1 MAIAFAVAAM
11 AAAETRVA
19 RPFPGRV
26 GAESPAPQQRAQS
39 ESVPPLSYVCPM
51 PGDEEVI
58 EGDPGKCRKCGMEL
72 VPIRLDSVWTCA
84 TRPLLVVESKPGKC
98 PVDGTP
104 LIQVTA
110 AVSWSCKD
118 KPSVVATAPGTCAD
132 GSPMVKQYAARAHGN
147 HNPQHG
153 GVFFMAPD
161 AWHHLEGTYL
171 RTGVFRLHLYDD
183 FTKPLPLNQVR
194 EVSAS
199 LFVKD
204 AKTGKEAAIPLV
216 RNGRTLQAPIGK
228 QAFPAQMFAK
238 VKFKA
243 DGPES
248 RFDFGFDDF
257 SKEPPKTPTATMTN
271 NAAAMMMAPPPP
283 ATTGSPGP
291 ALIEVAA
298 AVDPALV
305 TLPIPETV
313 PEILAQLRA
322 RTDQIRAFIDKGSF
336 ASIYVPAF
344 QAKDLALALDG
355 HTRDLPA
362 ERRKV
367 ASPAITKLVRSAW
380 LLDAFGDL
388 GNKQQ
393 ISEAYVKFV
402 EAANDIQS
410 SFPRQ

>member
-1 MAIAFAVAAM
+1 
-11 AAAETRVA
+11 
-19 RPFPGRV
+19 
-26 GAESPAPQQRAQS
+26 
-39 ESVPPLSYVCPM
+39 M

-216 RNGRTLQAPIGK
+216 RSGRSFRRRSASRRLPGADVREGEVQGGRAGEPVRLRVRRFLERASEDPDGHDD
-228 QAFPAQMFAK
+228 QQRGGHD
-238 VKFKA
+238 
-243 DGPES
+243 DGPL
-248 RFDFGFDDF
+248 RRR
-257 SKEPPKTPTATMTN
+257 
-271 NAAAMMMAPPPP
+271 PPP
-283 ATTGSPGP
+283 AR
-291 ALIEVAA
+291 
-298 AVDPALV
+298 
-305 TLPIPETV
+305 
-313 PEILAQLRA
+313 RA
-322 RTDQIRAFIDKGSF
+322 RRSSKWPP
-336 ASIYVPAF
+336 ASI
-344 QAKDLALALDG
+344 
-355 HTRDLPA
+355 
-362 ERRKV
+362 RR
-367 ASPAITKLVRSAW
+367 S
-380 LLDAFGDL
+380 
-388 GNKQQ
+388 
-393 ISEAYVKFV
+393 
-402 EAANDIQS
+402 
-410 SFPRQ
+410 

>member
-1 MAIAFAVAAM
+1 
-11 AAAETRVA
+11 
-19 RPFPGRV
+19 
-26 GAESPAPQQRAQS
+26 
-39 ESVPPLSYVCPM
+39 M
-51 PGDEEVI
+51 PGDEDVI
-58 EGDPGKCRKCGMEL
+58 EGDPGTCRKCGMAL

-118 KPSVVATAPGTCAD
+118 NPSVLATAPGSCAD
-132 GSPMVKQYAARAHGN
+132 GSPMIKRYAARAHGN

-171 RTGVFRLHLYDD
+171 GSGVFRLHLYDD
-183 FTKPLPLNQVR
+183 YTKPLPLSQVR
-194 EVSAS
+194 EVSGS

-204 AKTGKEAAIPLV
+204 AKTGQEAAIPLV
-216 RNGRTLQAPIGK
+216 RSGRTLQAAIGRR
-228 QAFPAQMFAK
+228 AFPAQMFAK

-257 SKEPPKTPTATMTN
+257 SKEPPKTPTATLTN
-271 NAAAMMMAPPPP
+271 NASSMMSAPAGAA
-283 ATTGSPGP
+283 SPNP
-291 ALIEVAA
+291 ALVEVAA
-298 AVDPALV
+298 GVDPALV

-313 PEILAQLRA
+313 PEMLAQLRA
-322 RTDQIRAFIDKGSF
+322 RTDQIRTFIDRGSF

-367 ASPAITKLVRSAW
+367 AAPAITKLVRSAW

-410 SFPRQ
+410 SFPQQ